1 MILLEA
7 AGGRAAVQNFELSFT
22 ASSLKS
28 LYIILSLLYLW
39 LIWKGACLC
48 WGIFYILEFV
58 EVPR

>member
-7 AGGRAAVQNFELSFT
+7 AGWRAAVQNFELSFT

-28 LYIILSLLYLW
+28 RSLLYLW

-48 WGIFYILEFV
+48 RGIFYILEFV
-58 EVPR
+58 EVPW